1 MAQSRGVLMGY
12 PPQLPS
18 HQTYSQ
24 TPTKHSSPC
33 PSPSLCPILTPSPEA
48 RPQRFTEGL
57 STFSSGENPG
67 AGAALEAE
75 RERKVHRLSFPLLS
89 ASRRAWGACHGL
101 PA

>member
-1 MAQSRGVLMGY
+1 MAQGRGVLMGY
-12 PPQLPS
+12 PP
-18 HQTYSQ
+18 
-24 TPTKHSSPC
+24 SSPHQAQQSLPC
-33 PSPSLCPILTPSPEA
+33 SSLCPILTPSPEA

-75 RERKVHRLSFPLLS
+75 REREVHRLSFPLLS
-89 ASRRAWGACHGL
+89 ASRRAWGACRGL